1 MSEILEPLHLL
12 ILGFIAWNILK
23 ADHLGFSWIR
33 GSTKTLDTKE
43 VKKYHYRISIG
54 LGLMVVTGL
63 LLFWPMREYLLT
75 RPQFYVKMTFVVTLI
90 VNSFV
95 IAYLQKIPTV
105 KSFSSLSPQEK
116 LPLFISGGISTAFWI
131 LTAVAGLYLIPE

>member
-1 MSEILEPLHLL
+1 MSEILVPLHLL

-33 GSTKTLDTKE
+33 GSIKTLDTKE
-43 VKKYHYRISIG
+43 VKKYHYRISTG

-116 LPLFISGGISTAFWI
+116 VPLFISGGISTACWV
-131 LTAVAGLYLIPE
+131 LTALAGLYLIPE

>member
-1 MSEILEPLHLL
+1 MSEILVPLHLL

-75 RPQFYVKMTFVVTLI
+75 RPQFYVKMAFVVTLI

-116 LPLFISGGISTAFWI
+116 LPLFISGGISTVCWI
-131 LTAVAGLYLIPE
+131 LTALAGLYLIPE